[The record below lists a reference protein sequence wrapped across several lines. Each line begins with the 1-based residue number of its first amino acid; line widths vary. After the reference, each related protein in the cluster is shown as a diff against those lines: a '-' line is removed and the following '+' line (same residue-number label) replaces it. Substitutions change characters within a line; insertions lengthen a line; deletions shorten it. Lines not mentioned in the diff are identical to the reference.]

1 MCSRLIAI
9 LLYAILAQEKFHSN
23 TLSDSEG
30 KLSST
35 FLSERLNPS
44 LGMNKSYIKL
54 MTVIRVW

>member
-1 MCSRLIAI
+1 MCPRLIDV

-35 FLSERLNPS
+35 FLSVRLNPS
-44 LGMNKSYIKL
+44 HGIKA
-54 MTVIRVW
+54 T